1 MERIRIYFKPIWY
14 NIVRHKAYA
23 GFCVFGTMLTFVFI
37 TILLQIVHVVRGN
50 MPPAFHAE
58 RIIEV
63 PTYILDERGNN
74 FTNRWNRKDVQ
85 LLMGQLKGYENYTC
99 YHDEAGNI
107 RTNGQFGMSMAVY
120 TDYNYWNVF
129 QFDFVQGRPFTE
141 QEARD
146 RWVVVNEGIAKTYFT
161 KENVIGEKLY
171 FQGNEYQIIG
181 VVANVSLFAQD
192 GNLSLWLPEHFDRGV
207 SGNDWVNT
215 FILFPEEADM
225 ENAKKMVTH
234 AVNRVAEMKHVN
246 VNNLAEPIRTVQ
258 EVRSEFLGGDFWVI
272 GVLGVILLLLAI
284 PILNIILLSLANTNI
299 QVAEI
304 GIKRALGAKQ
314 NLVFFEILVENVI
327 LVIGGTLLGIILFV
341 PLCQFFD
348 KLLFENM
355 ILGAQTILA
364 DMNLGV
370 IFGEVLPLSLLFSI
384 ISGGLPAYWVVKYP
398 ITDMLKGGVK

>member
-1 MERIRIYFKPIWY
+1 MRGWYVWLVYAEFGKHMERIRIYFKPIWY

-74 FTNRWNRKDVQ
+74 FTDRWNRKDVQ

-192 GNLSLWLPEHFDRGV
+192 GNLSLWLPEHFDRGY
-207 SGNDWVNT
+207 
-215 FILFPEEADM
+215 
-225 ENAKKMVTH
+225 
-234 AVNRVAEMKHVN
+234 RVM
-246 VNNLAEPIRTVQ
+246 
-258 EVRSEFLGGDFWVI
+258 I
-272 GVLGVILLLLAI
+272 G
-284 PILNIILLSLANTNI
+284 
-299 QVAEI
+299 
-304 GIKRALGAKQ
+304 
-314 NLVFFEILVENVI
+314 
-327 LVIGGTLLGIILFV
+327 
-341 PLCQFFD
+341 
-348 KLLFENM
+348 
-355 ILGAQTILA
+355 
-364 DMNLGV
+364 
-370 IFGEVLPLSLLFSI
+370 
-384 ISGGLPAYWVVKYP
+384 
-398 ITDMLKGGVK
+398 

>member
-74 FTNRWNRKDVQ
+74 FTDRWNRKDVQ

-146 RWVVVNEGIAKTYFT
+146 RWVVVNEGIAKTSQTYQPRKT
-161 KENVIGEKLY
+161 KRTLY
-171 FQGNEYQIIG
+171 Y
-181 VVANVSLFAQD
+181 V
-192 GNLSLWLPEHFDRGV
+192 
-207 SGNDWVNT
+207 
-215 FILFPEEADM
+215 
-225 ENAKKMVTH
+225 
-234 AVNRVAEMKHVN
+234 
-246 VNNLAEPIRTVQ
+246 
-258 EVRSEFLGGDFWVI
+258 
-272 GVLGVILLLLAI
+272 
-284 PILNIILLSLANTNI
+284 
-299 QVAEI
+299 
-304 GIKRALGAKQ
+304 
-314 NLVFFEILVENVI
+314 
-327 LVIGGTLLGIILFV
+327 
-341 PLCQFFD
+341 
-348 KLLFENM
+348 
-355 ILGAQTILA
+355 
-364 DMNLGV
+364 
-370 IFGEVLPLSLLFSI
+370 
-384 ISGGLPAYWVVKYP
+384 
-398 ITDMLKGGVK
+398 

>member
-1 MERIRIYFKPIWY
+1 
-14 NIVRHKAYA
+14 
-23 GFCVFGTMLTFVFI
+23 MLF
-37 TILLQIVHVVRGN
+37 R
-50 MPPAFHAE
+50 
-58 RIIEV
+58 
-63 PTYILDERGNN
+63 
-74 FTNRWNRKDVQ
+74 
-85 LLMGQLKGYENYTC
+85 
-99 YHDEAGNI
+99 
-107 RTNGQFGMSMAVY
+107 S
-120 TDYNYWNVF
+120 
-129 QFDFVQGRPFTE
+129 
-141 QEARD
+141 
-146 RWVVVNEGIAKTYFT
+146 
-161 KENVIGEKLY
+161 
-171 FQGNEYQIIG
+171 
-181 VVANVSLFAQD
+181 
-192 GNLSLWLPEHFDRGV
+192 

-304 GIKRALGAKQ
+304 GIKRALGAQ
-314 NLVFFEILVENVI
+314 QSLVFFEILVENVI

-384 ISGGLPAYWVVKYP
+384 ISAGLPAYWVVKYP
-398 ITDMLKGGVK
+398 ITRRLDWKGVG